1 MTEHHDPALHMAE
14 KLGELSGVISTFQIT
29 VTSQLDDIKSNMREK
44 IDKNT
49 SRSIAR
55 EVVKEHEENLH
66 KKTSIAPGVSLRV
79 DKAVILKL
87 LPYIVGASG
96 AGLGIW
102 AMIKNLFN

>member
-1 MTEHHDPALHMAE
+1 MTEHHDPTLHMAQE
-14 KLGELSGVISTFQIT
+14 LGRLSGVISTFQLT
-29 VTSQLDDIKSNMREK
+29 VTNQLDDIKDNMK
-44 IDKNT
+44 DKVDKNT
-49 SRSIAR
+49 SRTIAR
-55 EVVKEHEENLH
+55 EVVEEHEEKLH